1 MQSAK
6 LHSTSC
12 WYCIIQQSM
21 VRFLL
26 VLLTYANLSLSD
38 SKRGSKNDSNLYRIF
53 KKVTG
58 EQSGQIKKIQQLQNW
73 AATSSA
79 RVLSQ
84 TQKSIKY
91 QTCCLR
97 YTGIKPTAGLL
108 LRLIGNRA
116 KDHTIAQEL
125 LTAYPQVTGIRQA
138 LITCLHV
145 TSQTKIKAMLLAPLL
160 ASRA

>member
-58 EQSGQIKKIQQLQNW
+58 EQSGQIKKIQQLQN
-73 AATSSA
+73 
-79 RVLSQ
+79 
-84 TQKSIKY
+84 
-91 QTCCLR
+91 
-97 YTGIKPTAGLL
+97 
-108 LRLIGNRA
+108 
-116 KDHTIAQEL
+116 
-125 LTAYPQVTGIRQA
+125 
-138 LITCLHV
+138 
-145 TSQTKIKAMLLAPLL
+145 
-160 ASRA
+160 